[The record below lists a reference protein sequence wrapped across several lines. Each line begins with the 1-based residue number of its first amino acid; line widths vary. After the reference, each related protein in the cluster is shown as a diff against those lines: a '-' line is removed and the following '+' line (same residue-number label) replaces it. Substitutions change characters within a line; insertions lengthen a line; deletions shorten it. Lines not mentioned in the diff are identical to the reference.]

1 MKYVPQ
7 LVLWASA
14 SIFAGTIGTRNV
26 DAQSQQTGTAGAQ
39 LPVSNPDN
47 NVFQSVTA
55 TATNER
61 FRRVRVSVT
70 AAPQLEGQVVEVR
83 QDGRVLGSA
92 VFYKQ
97 GERSIALVTLP
108 MPPRNQNSRDS
119 SVWIGGKRAVSLLL
133 PDIETE
139 RRALTE
145 SAPILFTSFVFAG
158 EEFPQAD
165 FEQPSLM
172 EDALGAYSIQTQFY
186 DASYNL
192 VTRAT
197 TLGRYGAVV
206 LVQPQNGPSFKR
218 YITLYRQDR
227 VLDWNKDKSDFTGEL
242 PPEIGVSAEVLRQR
256 QALWSKYLKQQF
268 VDGLARDSSSGALL
282 AGLHE
287 AGDGNGSGSW
297 NNPWHRDETWWY
309 GLKKKLGE
317 TRPTRYLVDLP
328 PDYAKDKTKKWPL
341 VLFLHGSGERGDDL
355 NVLRRH
361 GLPKLIARGQKF
373 PFILVSPQAP
383 HDYLLAT
390 QLIEVLDEV
399 QAKYRVDA
407 DRVYVTGLSMGGNGT
422 WFLALEFPERFAA
435 IVPIAA
441 GGDPGGA
448 ARLKNLPT
456 WYFVGGKD
464 DTFDPQRADDMVAA
478 MKEAG
483 VPFKFTRYPQAGHAE
498 TWEKAYADPELYQWL
513 LSQKRPQ

>member
-1 MKYVPQ
+1 MKHALK
-7 LVLWASA
+7 LVSLAAVSL
-14 SIFAGTIGTRNV
+14 FACTIGMRHAE
-26 DAQSQQTGTAGAQ
+26 AQASRTGTSQTQ
-39 LPVSNPDN
+39 LPVPESGTFGD
-47 NVFQSVTA
+47 VTA
-55 TATNER
+55 TSTNER

-70 AAPQLEGQVVEVR
+70 AAPQLVGQVVEVR
-83 QDGRVLGSA
+83 QDGHVLGSA

-97 GERSIALVTLP
+97 SDRSVALVTLP
-108 MPPRNQNSRDS
+108 MPPRGQGSRDS
-119 SVWIGGKRAVSLLL
+119 SVWIGGKRAISLVL
-133 PDIETE
+133 PDIENE
-139 RRALTE
+139 RRALAE
-145 SAPILFTSFVFAG
+145 SAPVLFTSFVFAG

-172 EDALGAYSIQTQFY
+172 EDALGVYTIKTQFY

-197 TLGRYGAVV
+197 TPGRYGAVV
-206 LVQPQNGPSFKR
+206 EVQLQSGLSFKR

-227 VLDWNKDKSDFTGEL
+227 VLDWNSNKSDFTGEL
-242 PPEIGVSAEVLRQR
+242 PPEIGVSAEALRQR
-256 QALWSKYLKQQF
+256 GALWSKYLKQQF

-287 AGDGNGSGSW
+287 AGSGNGSGSW

-309 GLKKKLGE
+309 GLKKKLGQ
-317 TRPTRYLVDLP
+317 TQKTRYLVDLP
-328 PDYAKDKTKKWPL
+328 TDYAKGKAKKWPL
-341 VLFLHGSGERGDDL
+341 VLFLHGSGESGDDL

-361 GLPKLIARGQKF
+361 GLPKLVAQGQRF

-383 HDYLLAT
+383 QDYLLAT

-399 QAKYRVDA
+399 QTKYRVDT

-435 IVPIAA
+435 IAPIAA
-441 GGDPGGA
+441 SGDPGGA

-456 WYFVGGKD
+456 WYFVGAKD

-483 VPFKFTRYPQAGHAE
+483 VPFKFTRYPNAGHSE
-498 TWEKAYADPELYQWL
+498 TWEKAYADPELYKWL
-513 LSQKRPQ
+513 LSQRRAQ